1 MADIPHFSRVAIVG
15 IGLIGSSLA
24 LAIRK
29 AGLADKIVCWSRRAE
44 TSARAL
50 ELGVVD
56 ETAETVAAAVAGA
69 DLVVIAIHLR
79 GYADVAQAMAPA
91 LADGA
96 IVTDVGSSKQVSIAE
111 LAPHLPDHV
120 HLVPGHPVAG
130 TEFSGPDA
138 GFAELFDGRWCILT
152 PPPDTDADAVA
163 KVAGLWTA
171 VGCSIQTMDPKHHD
185 VVLALTS
192 HLPHVIAYTI
202 VGTAAEMEDDLKSEV
217 IQFSAGGFRD
227 FTRIAATNPEFWR
240 DVFLVNKDAVLDVLG
255 RFEEDLSVVRKAIRR
270 GDAEGLLAILTRT
283 RDIRRGVIDAQ
294 QDSEWHRETG

>member
-1 MADIPHFSRVAIVG
+1 MADTPHFSRVAFIGV
-15 IGLIGSSLA
+15 GLIGSSLA
-24 LAIRK
+24 RAVRK
-29 AGLADKIVCWSRRAE
+29 AGLADRIVCWSRRAE

-56 ETAETVAAAVAGA
+56 EAAETVADAVAGA

-79 GYADVAQAMAPA
+79 GYEDVAKAMAPA
-91 LADGA
+91 LAEGA
-96 IVTDVGSSKQVSIAE
+96 IVTDVGSSKQVALKA

-130 TEFSGPDA
+130 TEFSGPDS
-138 GFAELFDGRWCILT
+138 GFAELFEGRWCILT
-152 PPPDTDADAVA
+152 PAEETDAGALAQVT
-163 KVAGLWTA
+163 GLWEA
-171 VGCSIQTMDPKHHD
+171 VGSSVQIMEPEHHD

-192 HLPHVIAYTI
+192 HLPHIIAYTI
-202 VGTAAEMEDDLKSEV
+202 VGTAAEMEGDLKSEV

-255 RFEEDLSVVRKAIRR
+255 RFEEDLSAVRKAIRR
-270 GDAEGLLAILTRT
+270 GDADGLLAMLTRT
-283 RDIRRGVIDAQ
+283 RDIRRGVIDAR
-294 QDSEWHRETG
+294 QDSDWHRETG

>member
-1 MADIPHFSRVAIVG
+1 MTDTPHFSRVAFLG

-24 LAIRK
+24 RAVRK
-29 AGLADKIVCWSRRAE
+29 AGLADRIVCWSRRPE

-56 ETAETVAAAVAGA
+56 EAAESVADAVAGA
-69 DLVVIAIHLR
+69 DLVVVAVHLR
-79 GYADVAQAMAPA
+79 GYGDVAQAMAPA

-96 IVTDVGSSKQVSIAE
+96 IVTDVGSSKQVAIAE

-120 HLVPGHPVAG
+120 YLVPGHPVAG

-138 GFAELFDGRWCILT
+138 GFPELFEGRWCILT
-152 PPPDTDADAVA
+152 PAADADPDAVA
-163 KVAGLWTA
+163 KMTGLWTA
-171 VGCSIQTMDPKHHD
+171 VGSSVRTMDPEHHD

-192 HLPHVIAYTI
+192 HLPHMIAYTI

-240 DVFLVNKDAVLDVLG
+240 DVFLVNRDAVLDVLG
-255 RFEEDLSVVRKAIRR
+255 RFEEDLGAVRKAIRR
-270 GDAEGLLAILTRT
+270 GDADGLLAILTRT

-294 QDSEWHRETG
+294 QDSDWHRETG